1 MCDYRRN
8 GLLFRRDMHEL
19 FDENMIAICRRH

>member
-1 MCDYRRN
+1 
-8 GLLFRRDMHEL
+8 MHEL